1 MSNITKTYTG
11 EISVD
16 IAEFN
21 NDDILTSLETRHLT
35 KEQQA
40 ILFQIADS
48 YKPKEIF
55 FSDYSGEFNDFIQ
68 KAISEKKIAVVDRD
82 VIITKEVI
90 VDGDL
95 TLRALDDIK
104 IEIASTVVNGFFLK
118 TGNHIFRNIKTIHLN
133 AEGSHYTTDR
143 TPNILWSNHL
153 ENVQIVGGKIGYDSS
168 RGGSENYMNFTFIKD
183 AVFDNSYH
191 NITVFSQ
198 DGPFKALHL
207 ENVQLKTT
215 TSHNIY
221 VHPSV
226 SLHYVNV
233 TTLGVGKLMQ
243 HQYSGSGNGGYNTG
257 KYSYF
262 EKVDT
267 GKHAFEMTS
276 LANNEPVIIKD
287 SKIGPYVTSGVK
299 PALVEATNS
308 EFVNAGNGI
317 FLRGKLTN
325 CSGGFWTSNDNE
337 IIVEGGKFAEISYRG
352 GGRAVVSNS
361 SINNIWGADRGNNFE
376 LTFNNCSI
384 GTIYEGGLGFG
395 IINLSNTSVGRYTP
409 SNFRREFINIIN

>member
-1 MSNITKTYTG
+1 MSSITKTYSG

-16 IAEFN
+16 IAEFS
-21 NDDILTSLETRHLT
+21 NDELLSSLEVRNLT
-35 KEQQA
+35 KEQQS
-40 ILFQIADS
+40 ILFEISDS

-55 FSDYSGEFNDFIQ
+55 FSDYSQDFNQFIQ
-68 KAISEKKIAVVDRD
+68 KSISENKIAVIDRD
-82 VIITKEVI
+82 VTITKEVI
-90 VDGDL
+90 VDGSL
-95 TLRALDDIK
+95 TIRALDNIK
-104 IEIASTVVNGFFLK
+104 IEIASNVLNGFFLK
-118 TGNHIFRNIKTIHLN
+118 TGEHIFRNIKTIHLN
-133 AEGSHYTTDR
+133 TEGNHYYTDTTF
-143 TPNILWSNHL
+143 NILWSNHF
-153 ENVQIVGGKIGYDSS
+153 EGVQMIGGRIGYNSS
-168 RGGSENYMNFTFIKD
+168 RGGTENHMNFTFIKD
-183 AVFDNSYH
+183 SVFDNSYH
-191 NITVFSQ
+191 NIAVFSQ

-233 TTLGVGKLMQ
+233 TTLGAGKLMQ
-243 HQYSGSGNGGYNTG
+243 HQYSGSGNGGYDTG

-267 GKHAFEMTS
+267 GKYAFEMTS
-276 LANNEPVIIKD
+276 LVDGKAVIIKD
-287 SKIGPYVTSGVK
+287 SKIGPYVTGGIK
-299 PALVEATNS
+299 PALVDAINS

-337 IIVEGGKFAEISYRG
+337 IIVEGGKFAELSYRG

-361 SINNIWGADRGNNFE
+361 SINNIWGADRGNNFD
-376 LTFNNCSI
+376 LTFNDSTI
-384 GTIYEGGLGFG
+384 GTLSEGGLGTGVFT
-395 IINLSNTSVGRYTP
+395 LKNTTVGRYTP
-409 SNFRREFINIIN
+409 STFRKELINII